1 MSLVALRTL
10 SPSIACLATG
20 AVLVVPLVGGT
31 PLLPGATDLTSAVPN
46 ALHHARIALAG
57 DVERTLQLL
66 APLANDAA
74 QADAIV
80 GTGAG
85 AAQIPIGALI
95 TPASG
100 VTPYLAP
107 GRSVPL
113 LPVATAS
120 NGIDTAAVDRFSV
133 AALRVAVASSNPAQ
147 DLQAIGGV
155 LAALVQSVIDSLGT
169 TPAAIQSALE
179 ALGNGD
185 VNGAF
190 GALETLILTPVALFA
205 IGPGPQ
211 TIADALTDLFPP
223 GAPVF
228 QVLPSVTTNVGLGL
242 ADVYISTRQAI
253 VDAVT
258 SSVNSIGTLNPLVIA
273 STIAAGVGTVS
284 AKLFDGAFGPT
295 GVIATLVRA
304 GQQIFNALVPQQAT
318 QAILNTDAKMTSG
331 AAQKVTPLS
340 FTHATEAGQD
350 TASKSDAPRNI
361 GTSTTNDASS
371 STTTS
376 EDVIAPASSAATT
389 TGSTAAGSTAAR
401 STAAA
406 STSVGDDTATSGST
420 QTSVNGTA
428 SSDSASSDSS
438 TSGKTGASSGE
449 GHGAGPSSGSTG
461 AETSATAAPAQ
472 HEASST
478 SDHRPTGA
486 GSHLPGRSGS
496 GATGEAETSKPHDAT
511 HTSAGG
517 ASSAASDRSSDK

>member
-1 MSLVALRTL
+1 MSLVARRTL
-10 SPSIACLATG
+10 SPRIACLATG
-20 AVLVVPLVGGT
+20 AILVVPLVGGT
-31 PLLPGATDLTSAVPN
+31 PLLPGATDVTSAMPN

-74 QADAIV
+74 QEDAII

-85 AAQIPIGALI
+85 AAQIPVGALI
-95 TPASG
+95 TSASG

-133 AALRVAVASSNPAQ
+133 AALRVAVVSSNPAQ

-155 LAALVQSVIDSLGT
+155 LASLVQSVIDSLGT

-331 AAQKVTPLS
+331 AAQNVTPQS

-350 TASKSDAPRNI
+350 TASKSDAPRNV
-361 GTSTTNDASS
+361 GTSTTNSASS
-371 STTTS
+371 LTVTS
-376 EDVIAPASSAATT
+376 EDVTAPASTAATT
-389 TGSTAAGSTAAR
+389 TGSTAAR

-438 TSGKTGASSGE
+438 TSGKAGAASGK

-461 AETSATAAPAQ
+461 AGTSPTGAPAQ
-472 HEASST
+472 HESSST

-517 ASSAASDRSSDK
+517 ASSAASDRSGDK